1 MEKKEL
7 NIAIGKRI
15 RTERE
20 RAGLTREQLA
30 ELVDITSR
38 FVADIERGSVGISVP
53 TLRKICEVLN
63 ISSDSLLW
71 GKTSQ
76 TSIDERLKFV
86 DEDYIRIIDKTVQ
99 SQLDLIELIKSKS

>member
-1 MEKKEL
+1 MEKREL

-15 RTERE
+15 RCERE

-53 TLRKICEVLN
+53 TLRKICEALN
-63 ISSDSLLW
+63 IRSDVDDDGTPTTDFEVIFLL
-71 GKTSQ
+71 TA
-76 TSIDERLKFV
+76 I
-86 DEDYIRIIDKTVQ
+86 
-99 SQLDLIELIKSKS
+99 